1 MSERTLTA
9 AKEEPWRLA
18 STILYLVIVII
29 AWGTNYPL
37 MKLALQD
44 IQPLTFSVLRLVG
57 GAVVITCLLLI
68 SRAPRILPPRNE
80 LLPLAGIGIL
90 QLASVLG
97 LTGIALLFLPAGRTV
112 TVIYSMPLWA
122 AIFDIAILRVR
133 LKRLQFCGIAI
144 SVIGMILFLDP
155 AVIDWDAPGAA
166 LGISLAVV
174 AAVLW
179 GLGAVLY
186 RTRPWQASLLSQ
198 TLWQLLMA
206 AATISVA
213 AAFIESS
220 SGIHWSTTLW
230 LILVWNWIVPTALAV
245 WAWSKVL
252 NRISPSIA
260 GQLLMC
266 TPFVGIAASAWMFNE
281 NLPPVFAASAVLI
294 AVGGMLVL
302 IKRPSA
308 GVGAKR

>member
-9 AKEEPWRLA
+9 VKEEPWRLA
-18 STILYLVIVII
+18 STTLYLVIVII

-37 MKLALQD
+37 MKLALED

-57 GAVVITCLLLI
+57 GAVVITFLLLI
-68 SRAPRILPPRNE
+68 SRAPRILPPRSE

-90 QLASVLG
+90 QFASVLG
-97 LTGIALLFLPAGRTV
+97 LAGIALLFLPAGRTV
-112 TVIYSMPLWA
+112 TIIYSMPLWA

-133 LKRLQFCGIAI
+133 LKRLQIGGIAI
-144 SVIGMILFLDP
+144 SLIGMILFLDP
-155 AVIDWDAPGAA
+155 AVIDWGAPGAA

-174 AAVLW
+174 AAALW

-186 RTRPWQASLLSQ
+186 RIRPWQASLLSQ

-206 AATISVA
+206 AAAIAVA
-213 AAFIESS
+213 AALIESS
-220 SGIHWSTTLW
+220 SGIRWSTTLW
-230 LILVWNWIVPTALAV
+230 LILIWNWVVPTALAV

-252 NRISPSIA
+252 SRISPSIA

-281 NLPPVFAASAVLI
+281 DLPPVFAGSAVLI

-302 IKRPSA
+302 IKRPLA
-308 GVGAKR
+308 GAGTKS